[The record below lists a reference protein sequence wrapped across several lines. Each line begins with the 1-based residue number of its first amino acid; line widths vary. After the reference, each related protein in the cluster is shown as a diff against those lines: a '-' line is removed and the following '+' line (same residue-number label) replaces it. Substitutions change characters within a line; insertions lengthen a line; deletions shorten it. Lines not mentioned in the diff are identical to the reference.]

1 MKSTST
7 ISKDSIT
14 SLTIGGFD
22 GIHLA
27 HRELIKKAQALMIVS
42 KYNSNLTPK
51 EYRCKFVKKPCF
63 FYELEKIK
71 KFDCDEFAKFLK
83 NEFPSLKKVVVG
95 YDFRYGYKRACGIDD
110 LKSYFEVEVVDE
122 ILLDGISVHSGVIR
136 KFISKGEIEKAD
148 KLLGRAYSIEGR
160 VIKGQG
166 IGKNELVPTIN
177 VSVCDFLLPQNGV
190 YATKCRIN
198 KKVYNSVTF
207 IGIRESTDGCFSIE
221 IHIIDKEIKSVGKNV
236 EIFFY
241 KRIRDNKKFNSLKE
255 LKEQIKKDIKM
266 AKEILNETF
275 HYFYQNHKQG

>member
-14 SLTIGGFD
+14 SLAIGGFD

-27 HRELIKKAQALMIVS
+27 HRELIKRAEALMIVS

-83 NEFPSLKKVVVG
+83 SEFPNLKKVVVG
-95 YDFRYGYKRACGIDD
+95 YDFRYGYKRTCGFEK
-110 LKSYFEVEVVDE
+110 LKSYFEVEVIDE
-122 ILLDGISVHSGVIR
+122 VLLDGISVHSGVIR
-136 KFISKGEIEKAD
+136 EFISKGEIERAD

-177 VSVCDFLLPQNGV
+177 VFICNFLLPQDGV

-207 IGIRESTDGCFSIE
+207 IGIRQSTDGCFSVE
-221 IHIIDKEIKSVGKNV
+221 THIIDEEIKNVDKKV

-241 KRIRDNKKFNSLKE
+241 KKIRDNKKFNSLKE
-255 LKEQIKKDIKM
+255 LKEQIKEDIKI
-266 AKEILNETF
+266 AKEMLNE
-275 HYFYQNHKQG
+275 YRK